1 MQASPVI
8 SAIIE
13 RDAVII
19 AKREAIARY
28 GRANDAERVRI
39 NSEYL
44 QPLNER
50 LLALNKRL
58 GV

>member
-1 MQASPVI
+1 MVNPAVT

-13 RDAVII
+13 RDAVIQARKETLRRM
-19 AKREAIARY
+19 AKAP
-28 GRANDAERVRI
+28 DPERRRLH
-39 NSEYL
+39 SEYF